1 MQARI
6 LKFVP
11 SRIGEP
17 LTAVA
22 ISKDFAFFG
31 SISGYVGFCYYREN
45 KVVYD
50 DVVLHSSIIRDAWI
64 AEDQSVVSF
73 AVGDEYLVVA
83 PKGENKQNPALGY
96 DYKKLVYEAVPNS
109 IYTPAM
115 MAFIREKSAFLGY
128 FPTPTCDRPCN
139 LV

>member
-22 ISKDFAFFG
+22 VGRDLAFFG
-31 SISGYVGFCYYREN
+31 SISGYVGFCYFRDN

-50 DVVLHSSIIRDAWI
+50 DVVMHSSIIRDAWI
-64 AEDQSVVSF
+64 SADQDVVSF

-83 PKGENKQNPALGY
+83 PKGENKHNPAVAF
-96 DYKKLVYEAVPNS
+96 DYKKLVYENLPNS
-109 IYTPAM
+109 AYTPAM
-115 MAFIREKSAFLGY
+115 IAFVRENAAFMGY
-128 FPTPTCDRPCN
+128 FPTPTCDRPCRR
-139 LV
+139 L